1 MPERPGLLSL
11 TMEIEIS
18 NGGPA
23 FPAVIRGVDENGA
36 KYIIESAGMSL
47 RDWFAGQAL
56 ALMADGTYNGTPEN
70 TAETCYRVADA
81 MIAKRSK
88 QR

>member
-1 MPERPGLLSL
+1 
-11 TMEIEIS
+11 
-18 NGGPA
+18 
-23 FPAVIRGVDENGA
+23 
-36 KYIIESAGMSL
+36 MSL